1 MIKETLGYKSRN
13 TESLKNNQSS
23 WKAFQLMRLQLAE
36 FNGGILHVILFMVL
50 IREKTVCSKNLL
62 AIWDTFLHRS

>member
-13 TESLKNNQSS
+13 AESLKNNQSS
-23 WKAFQLMRLQLAE
+23 WKLMRLQLAE
-36 FNGGILHVILFMVL
+36 FNGGILQVILFMVL